1 MSARESSP
9 RFFIASGCPIAT
21 TTLYRCVH
29 LQEQLKR
36 LGYEAEVAEWFD
48 DGAVDANLALR
59 YDVLFLYRLQM
70 SPALGDLIARAREM
84 GKPVIFD
91 TDDLIFE
98 PDLIEWH
105 RGIRHLTVEEREL
118 HLEGVRR
125 YRETLLACGAATV
138 ATPVLAQLV
147 RALGRPVYVHRNALG
162 NEMLALA
169 EALLRKRTIRQP
181 NERLVIGYGS
191 GTPTHDVDFEEVT
204 IALVNIL
211 DRFPK
216 IELWIGGPL
225 TVPPQ
230 LARFGQR
237 LRSFPL
243 THWRDWFELL
253 NQMDIALA
261 PLEQGNIFCR
271 AKSEIK
277 FVEAG
282 ALGLPVVASD
292 IDPFQDSITNG
303 ENGLLAANPAA
314 WIRALTLLIEE
325 PDQRRRIGE
334 AAHRAVLNRYSLQ
347 ARSAELMAILP
358 RLMQSSFSVT
368 GSSSP
373 SRDAGGTT
381 RAQSLKP

>member
-1 MSARESSP
+1 MSGRESLP

-29 LQEQLKR
+29 LQEQLKQ
-36 LGYEAEVAEWFD
+36 LGYEAEVAEWFN
-48 DGAVDANLALR
+48 DGAVDANSALR
-59 YDVLFLYRLQM
+59 YDVLFLYRLAM
-70 SPALGDLIARAREM
+70 SPALGDLIARAREL

-105 RGIRHLTVEEREL
+105 RGIRHLTVEERAL

-125 YRETLLACGAATV
+125 YRETLLACDAATV

-147 RALGRPVYVHRNALG
+147 RALGRPAFVHRNALG

-169 EALLRKRTIRQP
+169 EELYRKRTTRQP

-191 GTPTHDVDFEEVT
+191 GTPTHEVDFEEVT
-204 IALVNIL
+204 AALVDVLN
-211 DRFPK
+211 RFPDV
-216 IELWIGGPL
+216 ELWIAGPL
-225 TVPPQ
+225 MVPPQ
-230 LARFGQR
+230 LASFGQR

-303 ENGLLAANPAA
+303 DDGLLASDPDA
-314 WIRALTLLIEE
+314 WTRALTLLIEE

-334 AAHRAVLNRYSLQ
+334 AARRAVLNRYSPQ
-347 ARSAELMAILP
+347 ARAAELMAILP
-358 RLMQSSFSVT
+358 RLMHSSFSIT
-368 GSSSP
+368 GPSSA
-373 SRDAGGTT
+373 SRDSGSTT
-381 RAQSLKP
+381 EAQSLKP